1 MKKFLILVSSVFC
14 CLFIKAQDSGIA
26 PPAID
31 TTAGQPASDY
41 VTREIEYT
49 KTDTSFLKETDTTAI
64 LPPGVNDTSLQNTA
78 DSLQPAAIVM
88 NEWLSDSSFRALLK
102 LSPMKSGQTPT
113 NRKEGMVQTASY
125 PDSLFYGLLFLLLL
139 LGVTRTFFPVYVQN
153 IFSLSFQPVFRQV
166 QTKELLTGQSIS
178 AVLLNLLFILT
189 GGMLVAILATYYQ
202 KITLPFIQLFLAA
215 SALLFCIY
223 TIKYLFLRFM
233 GWVFNAGEA
242 AAEYSFIVFLINKVM
257 GIVLLPFLLVLAY
270 ADSTW
275 IPVIITAV
283 FCVAAIFFGM
293 RYLVLL
299 TRVRK
304 ALPVNAVHFLI
315 YICAVEVL
323 PLLVIYKAVLFP
335 ERFSR

>member
-1 MKKFLILVSSVFC
+1 MKKRLVLVPFIFS
-14 CLFIKAQDSGIA
+14 CLVMNAQDTVIA
-26 PPAID
+26 PPASD
-31 TTAGQPASDY
+31 TTKQSTSDY
-41 VTREIEYT
+41 VGREVEYS
-49 KTDTSFLKETDTTAI
+49 KTDTSFLSDSDTGTA
-64 LPPGVNDTSLQNTA
+64 LPQRVNDTVIQAAA
-78 DSLQPAAIVM
+78 DSLQPAAIII
-88 NEWLSDSSFRALLK
+88 NEWLTDTSFRALLR
-102 LSPMKSGQTPT
+102 LSSMKSNQAPT
-113 NRKEGMVQTASY
+113 DRKEGLVHTFSY
-125 PDSLFYGLLFLLLL
+125 PDGLFYGLLFLLLL
-139 LGVTRTFFPVYVQN
+139 FGITRTFFPVYVQN

-189 GGMLVAILATYYQ
+189 GGMLAAILAMYYQ
-202 KITLPFIQLFLAA
+202 KLTLPFLQLFFAA

-223 TIKYLFLRFM
+223 SVKYLFLRFM

-257 GIVLLPFLLVLAY
+257 GIVLLPFLLILAY
-270 ADSTW
+270 ANASW

-283 FCVAAIFFGM
+283 FCVAGIFFGM

-299 TRVRK
+299 TRVRRS
-304 ALPVNAVHFLI
+304 LPVNAFHFLI